1 MKQTDKSFNTKEE
14 LDISAGLSDDFESLN
29 VDIDAAL
36 RALADECNSNID
48 FEAIKARVEAAAI
61 KHKPRD
67 AAKRSTGRSFIK
79 YIACAAAALLM
90 CFGAVTLLKDDN
102 AARDPNSNL
111 ALSTQGPNANSVSST
126 SAPES
131 VPPDDQNA
139 PEETTEPFMVSAYME
154 PFSSYTYVGA
164 LSSPVKNPDKSENSE
179 KALIISRSCIDDTLS
194 SYMKCSLIK
203 GKNKVYARDSS
214 NSSDEKYYE
223 CSIVDESP
231 YKLKLGEMG
240 EFRGS
245 GGINYVFY
253 WKASDYSYVRIKL
266 FGFDRQT
273 AQIIVNDLCRKIIAP
288 DSERVKP

>member
-1 MKQTDKSFNTKEE
+1 MKQTDRSINTKEE

-36 RALADECNSNID
+36 RTLADECNSNINY
-48 FEAIKARVEAAAI
+48 EAIKARVAAAAI

-67 AAKRSTGRSFIK
+67 TAKRSTGRSFIK

-90 CFGAVTLLKDDN
+90 CFGAAALLKDDN
-102 AARDPNSNL
+102 AVKGPNSNL
-111 ALSTQGPNANSVSST
+111 ALSTQGPNVNSVGST
-126 SAPES
+126 SAHES
-131 VPPDDQNA
+131 EPPYNPNA

-154 PFSSYTYVGA
+154 PFSSYTYVGE
-164 LSSPVKNPDKSENSE
+164 LSKSVKNPASEE
-179 KALIISRSCIDDTLS
+179 ALIISRSYIDDTLS
-194 SYMKCSLIK
+194 SYMNCNLIK
-203 GKNKVYARDSS
+203 DDNKVYARDCS

-253 WKASDYSYVRIKL
+253 WKATDYSYVRIKL
-266 FGFDRQT
+266 FGFNRQT

-288 DSERVKP
+288 DSESVKP